1 MEKSSKYSKII
12 ELIFQKKYQPG
23 LKRLAFHREDLVSA
37 CDELGIDRIRNIGDI
52 TYSFRFR
59 KELPTSIQETAPEG
73 AEWIIVGS
81 GIANYEFRLAAPGK
95 ISPNPDLVTLN
106 IPDSTPEIL
115 KHYAAGRD
123 EQALLAKVR
132 YNRLIDIFTGLTC
145 YSVQNHLRTT
155 VENIGQIEIDEFYV
169 GLDNNGVN
177 YVLPVQAKSPGD
189 RFGIVQVIQD
199 LAFCSAKY
207 PEAVIKPLAFQ
218 FLSKD
223 EVAAIEL
230 AVVEEDDV
238 LRLSIVREKNYRLV
252 SHKEIS
258 TEELANRKNGFIKQ

>member
-1 MEKSSKYSKII
+1 M
-12 ELIFQKKYQPG
+12 G
-23 LKRLAFHREDLVSA
+23 LKRLAFHREDLVAA
-37 CDELGIDRIRNIGDI
+37 CDELEIPRIRNLGDI

-59 KELPTSIQETAPEG
+59 KELPESIQKTAPAG

-95 ISPNPDLVTLN
+95 VSPNPNLINLS

-123 EQALLAKVR
+123 EQALLARVR
-132 YNRLIDIFTGLTC
+132 YNRLIDTFTGLTC

-155 VENIGQIEIDEFYV
+155 VESIGQIEIDEFYV
-169 GLDNNGVN
+169 GIDRTGVN
-177 YVLPVQAKSPGD
+177 YVLPIQAKSPGD

-199 LAFCSAKY
+199 LTFCNLKY
-207 PEAVIKPLAFQ
+207 PEAICRPLAFM
-218 FLSKD
+218 FVSTN

-230 AVVEEDDV
+230 AVVEEDEI
-238 LRLSIVREKNYRLV
+238 LRLSVVDERHYKLV
-252 SHKEIS
+252 SHTEIS
-258 TEELANRKNGFIKQ
+258 KDELISRKNGHLGLDFSSK